1 MTTKR
6 TPKGIDPGFAY
17 NPGKAA
23 AEPETVAPLPEKY
36 RAVLEARGQSWPTGF
51 SLADIPTPA
60 TLH

>member
-6 TPKGIDPGFAY
+6 NPKGIAPGFAY

-23 AEPETVAPLPEKY
+23 SEPHAVAPLPAHY
-36 RAVLEARGQSWPTGF
+36 QAVLTARGQSWPTGF
-51 SLADIPTPA
+51 DLAALPTPS